1 MNKEIE
7 IPEGHEARIES
18 NKVIIEQKEGEDERI
33 RKALLEY
40 FNERNSYRDE
50 DETFNGVPFS
60 SIIAYLEKQ
69 KEPHYSPLCNT
80 IKDKIR
86 EYIANHFI
94 ADTVVK
100 TNMKS
105 IVKAMEEGVRL
116 GKEDQKSTENPRDIH
131 NQGYVKGVED
141 AYNNVNEA
149 KVILKRLAK
158 ENPKPTEWSEDDERI
173 LDNCIEYIKA
183 SCLNA
188 NDLYECIDWLKFLRS
203 QSHWKPS
210 KEQMEALRCA
220 VNDSIMQYDYNAS
233 QLKEEVARTYSEN
246 LQSLLNDLNKL

>member
-1 MNKEIE
+1 METNKENKFE
-7 IPEGHEARIES
+7 YTIPDGYESRIEDG
-18 NKVIIEQKEGEDERI
+18 KVIVTKKESEDERI
-33 RKALLEY
+33 RKAIGAAICGTTAETVLEA
-40 FNERNSYRDE
+40 
-50 DETFNGVPFS
+50 NGVKLVDAL
-60 SIIAYLEKQ
+60 AYLEKQ

-158 ENPKPTEWSEDDERI
+158 ENPKPAEWSEDDERI

-183 SCLNA
+183 SCLDA

-203 QSHWKPS
+203 QFHWKPS
-210 KEQMEALRCA
+210 KEQMKW
-220 VNDSIMQYDYNAS
+220 
-233 QLKEEVARTYSEN
+233 LKDVIETVPMTCRQQVPLE
-246 LQSLLNDLNKL
+246 SLYADLKKLLPTLM